1 MNEDTIM
8 SRNLGNI
15 NKYRVDLLDRIPDE
29 EQASLRNNY
38 KAPCGMNTI
47 VRLSDKPLSIKSVV
61 DQVQQRNTDGKVL
74 VFFQWIPACNDYAVS
89 KVVEIIK

>member
-1 MNEDTIM
+1 M

-15 NKYRVDLLDRIPDE
+15 NKYRVDLLPRE
-29 EQASLRNNY
+29 EETKNY

-47 VRLSDKPLSIKSVV
+47 VRLSDKPLSIQSVV

-74 VFFQWIPACNDYAVS
+74 VFFQWIPGLGDYAVS
-89 KVVEIIK
+89 NVVEIVK